1 MPATN
6 SRHEGVS
13 GEFMTAHG
21 RWWKRVGSPFLRL
34 EALKVSG
41 SARVYSH
48 LAFQK
53 KPVATALYVRIVR
66 LILSSKRSFRLA
78 VSLLETMER
87 RFH

>member
-1 MPATN
+1 
-6 SRHEGVS
+6 
-13 GEFMTAHG
+13 MTAHG
-21 RWWKRVGSPFLRL
+21 PLAEKSRLAFLCL
-34 EALKVSG
+34 ETLKVSG